1 MENENLQAAWKQLLS
16 NMTFIATENSL
27 SYSFPDYNFK
37 EFQEEFEK
45 VMFESKNDDET
56 QAIDEFW
63 RDEDLI

>member
-1 MENENLQAAWKQLLS
+1 MKNENLQAAWKQLLS
-16 NMTFIATENSL
+16 NMTFIATESSL

-45 VMFESKNDDET
+45 VMLEFKNDDET
-56 QAIDEFW
+56 KAIDEFW